1 MFVHIS
7 RAKRDGRILA
17 EYPEFVHL
25 TQTNSTRTYFHPVHP
40 PPTVPGCL
48 FADASLQKWAV
59 LGQKIVETSFA
70 IAAAEKKA
78 FETLRDEV
86 CTFLLPLPS
95 RISTPPG
102 HHPRGGYQTKC
113 QGY

>member
-7 RAKRDGRILA
+7 RAKRDGPILA
-17 EYPEFVHL
+17 EFPEFVHL
-25 TQTNSTRTYFHPVHP
+25 TQTGSTRTYFHHVRP
-40 PPTVPGCL
+40 
-48 FADASLQKWAV
+48 SLSILQRSLVDTFRLQEWAV

-86 CTFLLPLPS
+86 CTFLRCLLAQIS
-95 RISTPPG
+95 RSSG
-102 HHPRGGYQTKC
+102 HITRRGYQTEC
-113 QGY
+113 